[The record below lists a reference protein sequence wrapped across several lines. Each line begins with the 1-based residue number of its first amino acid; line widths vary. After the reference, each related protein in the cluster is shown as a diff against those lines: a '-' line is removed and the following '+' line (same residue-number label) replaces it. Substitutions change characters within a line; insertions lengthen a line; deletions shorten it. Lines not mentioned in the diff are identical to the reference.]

1 MDNKCEKFK
10 AIDFNKLETKK
21 MEYVEAKADL
31 EKEQKL
37 TQERIDGLN
46 RKMYDE
52 FMSVNKMAEMYG
64 LNQYMMKSENEE
76 VECCPMSSRES
87 FFTRNKNSILVSLIV
102 GLVLILALGISP
114 SGEWWD
120 VLQTSYVELLVDM
133 FRMGAI
139 GGIFVLIYNLC
150 KK

>member
-114 SGEWWD
+114 SGEWFD

>member
-1 MDNKCEKFK
+1 MDNKCENFK

-64 LNQYMMKSENEE
+64 LNQYIMKSENEE
-76 VECCPMSSRES
+76 VKCCPMSPRES

>member
-87 FFTRNKNSILVSLIV
+87 FFTRNKNSILISLIV

>member
-1 MDNKCEKFK
+1 MDNKCENFK
-10 AIDFNKLETKK
+10 AIDFNKLETKN

-37 TQERIDGLN
+37 TQERINGLN
-46 RKMYDE
+46 RQMYEE

-64 LNQYMMKSENEE
+64 LNQHMIQSEKEE
-76 VECCPMSSRES
+76 PKYCPMSQKES
-87 FFTRNKNSILVSLIV
+87 FFTKNKNSILISMLV
-102 GLVLILALGISP
+102 GLVLILALGITP
-114 SGEWWD
+114 SGQWWET
-120 VLQTSYVELLVDM
+120 LQTSYVELLVDM

-139 GGIFVLIYNLC
+139 GGIFVLVYKLC